1 MKDLLTPPSPDIPLQ
16 AFQDALAVVRRVFPP
31 TPLVAAPRLSRRL
44 GAEIHLK
51 LDCLTP
57 IRAFKLR
64 GALNKLAR
72 LPEKV
77 GVITASTGNHG
88 LAVAHAAR
96 LTGHPAT
103 ICVPEGANPQKVD
116 AIRAEGARIVE
127 TGKDYFE
134 AFEACL
140 ERARREG
147 LVLVHAYDDPDII
160 AGQGTVALEVL
171 EAGRFDAILCG
182 VGGGGLVSGVS
193 TVASQV
199 APGTRVFGV
208 QPEGA
213 NSLARSLAEGRLVT
227 LARVQTIAD
236 GLAARQPGQ
245 WPFAL
250 ARRHVEAVLEV
261 SDEELRT
268 AVATLLADER
278 IVAEPS
284 GVAGLAAIARYGPDR
299 FGRRLCVIISGA
311 NISDHVLE
319 DILRRAR
326 RLLSD

>member
-1 MKDLLTPPSPDIPLQ
+1 MNERSTPTSPDIPLQ
-16 AFQDALAVVRRVFPP
+16 AFVDALAVVRRVFPP
-31 TPLVAAPRLSRRL
+31 TPLLAAPRLSRRL

-72 LPEKV
+72 LPQEV

-103 ICVPEGANPQKVD
+103 ICVPEQANPQKV
-116 AIRAEGARIVE
+116 ALIRAEGARVVE
-127 TGKDYFE
+127 VGKDYFE
-134 AFEACL
+134 AFEACV
-140 ERARREG
+140 ERSQREG

-160 AGQGTVALEVL
+160 AGQGTIGMEVL

-193 TVASQV
+193 AVAHHL

-213 NSLARSLAEGRLVT
+213 NSMARSLAEGKLVT
-227 LARVQTIAD
+227 LDRVQTIAD

-250 ARRHVEAVLEV
+250 ARRYVEAVLEV
-261 SDEELRT
+261 SDEELR
-268 AVATLLADER
+268 AAAATLLADER

-284 GVAGLAAIARYGPDR
+284 GVAGLAALVRYGAER
-299 FGRRLCVIISGA
+299 FGRRLCLIISGA
-311 NISDHVLE
+311 NISDHVLQ
-319 DILRRAR
+319 DILRRAW
-326 RLLSD
+326 RLLRD